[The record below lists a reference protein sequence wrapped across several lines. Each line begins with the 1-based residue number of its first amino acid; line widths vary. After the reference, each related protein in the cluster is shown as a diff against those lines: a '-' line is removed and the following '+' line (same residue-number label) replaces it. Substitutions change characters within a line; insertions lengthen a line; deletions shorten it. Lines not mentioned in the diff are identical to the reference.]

1 MRGGGSKT
9 SYGFMVLSFTV
20 CKGMKDLAHR
30 RVYLAIYTHFMY
42 LYFFDYEFFMITQK
56 GNLVICASGLHKS
69 VICYLFLGTIF
80 ALLKWLPGAAQS
92 RQRCMRDGTLR
103 LRKCSTRYNAGVG
116 STHSTRSQL

>member
-1 MRGGGSKT
+1 M
-9 SYGFMVLSFTV
+9 
-20 CKGMKDLAHR
+20 CKVMKDLANR
-30 RVYLAIYTHFMY
+30 RGYLAIYTRFMFPY
-42 LYFFDYEFFMITQK
+42 LFDCKIFTITQK
-56 GNLVICASGLHKS
+56 GNLLICARKLHKS